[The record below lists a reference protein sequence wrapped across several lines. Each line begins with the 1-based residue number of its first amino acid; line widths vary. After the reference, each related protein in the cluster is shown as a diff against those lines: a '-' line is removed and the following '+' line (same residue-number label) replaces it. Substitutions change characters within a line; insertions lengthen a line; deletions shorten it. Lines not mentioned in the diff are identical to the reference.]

1 MFKEVFLINR
11 MIELVI
17 DNREHD
23 IIQNLQNSIPY
34 VIEQLDVGDILFRH
48 EGTTVLVI

>member
-1 MFKEVFLINR
+1 

-23 IIQNLQNSIPY
+23 LIQTLQTSNTIL
-34 VIEQLDVGDILFRH
+34 IEQLDVGDVLFR
-48 EGTTVLVI
+48 ENGNTILVIERKTVNDLN